1 VVVSAAPIV
10 EEPQPPISTD
20 WLGERYLALPIDFD
34 ALFQPGPI
42 EAAEL
47 FLVDDVGQ
55 FEYYRSLGHF
65 RDWPEP
71 AGNVG
76 SRLTSDGTPARV
88 ACVNLGIGALDAA
101 FGKVV
106 YDRARQDGIGTDLPL

>member
-1 VVVSAAPIV
+1 
-10 EEPQPPISTD
+10 
-20 WLGERYLALPIDFD
+20 
-34 ALFQPGPI
+34 
-42 EAAEL
+42 
-47 FLVDDVGQ
+47 
-55 FEYYRSLGHF
+55 
-65 RDWPEP
+65 
-71 AGNVG
+71 VG